1 MDRRCS
7 RREFLQVGGLIAVLP
22 LSGCT
27 LFQAD
32 GIVLGDILVRNGY
45 ENRHRVRVE
54 LSRERELLLE
64 ETVVV
69 DAKETEQ
76 LEATWPPTP
85 GKYSLRYAVSGP
97 DVNLD
102 IEAKTITAADKYDP
116 NQTCAIPA
124 ITLLPNKPP
133 YVAVGNA
140 ARMGVSCSKTESS
153 SS

>member
-1 MDRRCS
+1 MDRRYS
-7 RREFLQVGGLIAVLP
+7 RRGLLQVGGLSAVLP
-22 LSGCT
+22 LSGCA

-54 LSRERELLLE
+54 LSRDKALLLE

-76 LEATWPPTP
+76 LEATWPTTP

-97 DVNLD
+97 DVSLD
-102 IEAKTITAADKYDP
+102 IEEKTITAADKYDP
-116 NQTCAIPA
+116 NQKCAIPA
-124 ITLLPNKPP
+124 ITLLPNNPP

-140 ARMGVSCSKTESS
+140 ARMGVSCSKPESS